1 MGTTIEFF
9 LVFKYTGV
17 GGRIWGG
24 GNTKLT
30 SDGYLESE
38 LLRNPYHGFNTY
50 GYNFRTGVTIY
61 DEVDYEKYLFA
72 VEGNL
77 SLEEWNAALND

>member
-1 MGTTIEFF
+1 M
-9 LVFKYTGV
+9 
-17 GGRIWGG
+17 
-24 GNTKLT
+24 T

-50 GYNFRTGVTIY
+50 GYSSGIGVTPY
-61 DEVDYEKYLFA
+61 DEADYEKYLFA
-72 VEGNL
+72 VEKNL

>member
-1 MGTTIEFF
+1 M
-9 LVFKYTGV
+9 GV

-24 GNTKLT
+24 GNSKLT

-61 DEVDYEKYLFA
+61 DEVD
-72 VEGNL
+72 
-77 SLEEWNAALND
+77 